1 MLQSS
6 TVNVC
11 GSLLPSLAQ
20 IVGENAQH
28 RDYAIGLGIIPPLLS
43 LVKSDS
49 DVRILRHVSWVF
61 CRLCCHKNPQLPL
74 QTINQIFPALRLLS
88 DSLDEEV
95 LVNTVLALSYLTGSG
110 SAHIQVVIDSGLV
123 PVLVSLLSHVDES
136 VQTTTLR
143 AVGNIVS
150 RTDEHT
156 QVVLNH
162 NMLAHFPALLDHRTE
177 NIRKE
182 ALWVI
187 SNISAG
193 AQSQVQ
199 AVINAG
205 LLPKLIENMWTGEL
219 QTQKEAAWAV
229 RNLTISGNNK
239 NLAKLVKV
247 NAVKPL
253 CSLLVC
259 HDEEVLEVSY
269 KVSSFFEV
277 NSSLDLSD
285 RPGKHSEHARA
296 HQIRRTGRRLHQSL
310 SRPSAN

>member
-6 TVNVC
+6 TVNIC
-11 GSLLPSLAQ
+11 ESLLPSLAQ
-20 IVGENAQH
+20 IFGENAQH

-43 LVKSDS
+43 FVKSDS

-61 CRLCCHKNPQLPL
+61 CNLFRHKNPQLPL

-88 DSLDEEV
+88 GNLDEEV

-110 SAHIQVVIDSGLV
+110 SAHIQMVIDSGLV
-123 PVLVSLLSHVDES
+123 PVLVSLLSHDDEG
-136 VQTTTLR
+136 VQTAALR

-177 NIRKE
+177 NIRRE

-187 SNISAG
+187 SNVSAG
-193 AQSQVQ
+193 AQPQIQ

-205 LLPKLIENMWTGEL
+205 LLPKLIENMTTGEL
-219 QTQKEAAWAV
+219 RTQKEAAWAV
-229 RNLTISGNNK
+229 RNLTISGNSK
-239 NLAKLVKV
+239 NLAKLIKV
-247 NAVKPL
+247 NAITPL
-253 CSLLVC
+253 CSLLAC
-259 HDEEVLEVSY
+259 HDEEVLEVSS
-269 KVSSFFEV
+269 KLLTFCRNELKCQTFRSPWKAF
-277 NSSLDLSD
+277 
-285 RPGKHSEHARA
+285 K
-296 HQIRRTGRRLHQSL
+296 IC
-310 SRPSAN
+310 

>member
-1 MLQSS
+1 MLQSP
-6 TVNVC
+6 TVNGC
-11 GSLLPSLAQ
+11 ESLLLSLAH
-20 IVGENAQH
+20 IVGENFQH

-43 LVKSDS
+43 LVKIDS
-49 DVRILRHVSWVF
+49 NVLILRHVSWV
-61 CRLCCHKNPQLPL
+61 LCNLCSIKNPQLPL

-88 DSLDEEV
+88 DSLDKAV

-110 SAHIQVVIDSGLV
+110 SAHIQMVIDSGLV
-123 PVLVSLLSHVDES
+123 PVLVSLLSHDDEN
-136 VQTTTLR
+136 VQTVTLR

-162 NMLAHFPALLDHRTE
+162 NILEHFPALLDHRKE
-177 NIRKE
+177 NIRRE

-193 AQSQVQ
+193 AQSQIQ

-205 LLPKLIENMWTGEL
+205 VLPKLIENMWSGGL

-229 RNLTISGNNK
+229 RNMTITGNSK

-247 NAVKPL
+247 NAIKPL
-253 CSLLVC
+253 CALLVC
-259 HDEEVLEVSY
+259 HDEEVLEVSL
-269 KVSSFFEV
+269 KVST
-277 NSSLDLSD
+277 LL
-285 RPGKHSEHARA
+285 K
-296 HQIRRTGRRLHQSL
+296 
-310 SRPSAN
+310 